1 MNIPSL
7 LNPLPQ
13 EGFYELEFKP
23 LYNPKVWVCDRHE
36 SDPSSMPLAGKG
48 VYVLMDTQ
56 MTKDDSFF
64 VFVGQSGVTGEK
76 ATLCG
81 NTNSR
86 INRVWRKDSPGM
98 PDDIADWDK
107 AILIFDWED
116 DLEENAETNEKQR
129 GTAPNKDETLKDVMY
144 NEVLHL
150 EKILREEIEKYK
162 NLNLTNAP
170 GKDNYYMLN
179 PDSRRYDY
187 YLDLVM
193 LLIRMITE

>member
-7 LNPLPQ
+7 LNPLTQ
-13 EGFYELEFKP
+13 QGFYELEFKP

-64 VFVGQSGVTGEK
+64 VFVGQSGVTGER

-81 NTNSR
+81 NNDSR
-86 INRVWRKDSPGM
+86 INRLWHKDSPNM
-98 PDDIADWDK
+98 PDDISEWDK
-107 AILIFDWED
+107 AILIFDWD
-116 DLEENAETNEKQR
+116 KDIKASAEEEGSAH
-129 GTAPNKDETLKDVMY
+129 NKDNLLNDVMR

-150 EKILREEIEKYK
+150 EKLLRAEVSNSS
-162 NLNLTNAP
+162 NLNLTSSGA
-170 GKDNYYMLN
+170 GENYFMPN
-179 PDSRRYDY
+179 PDSRRYEY
-187 YLDLVM
+187 YVDVVM
-193 LLIRMITE
+193 QLLLILTSQNG